1 MGQEVRTK
9 KSNTSGVNAVL
20 IGNDFP
26 ELGADLVAALAALD
40 VNNLTH
46 VTGGG
51 GRNSQAR
58 MSAKHG
64 ENGRRPNDGD
74 TDGHAKGQT
83 RGEVGWGTGQ
93 HVVGKRHVR
102 FFVL

>member
-46 VTGGG
+46 SAEERGDEFKNKNRSRACGWD
-51 GRNSQAR
+51 GRNS
-58 MSAKHG
+58 
-64 ENGRRPNDGD
+64 
-74 TDGHAKGQT
+74 T
-83 RGEVGWGTGQ
+83 
-93 HVVGKRHVR
+93 GKRTT
-102 FFVL
+102 